1 MMTHDEIDSRLAEWT
16 KIDHQFAEFING
28 NNKVYWMYEE
38 EKVYRLIQDVFS
50 SKPAGTITS
59 CAQII
64 REALNFEST
73 KKIGYGLVHIFEHY
87 FIDEEDLLIIWKH
100 ISDYAKSTGKLM
112 SVSEAYGY
120 PNGSSP
126 KLGQP
131 YNVHFIM
138 KEELSASIP
147 TQK

>member
-16 KIDHQFAEFING
+16 KNDHEFAEFINSS
-28 NNKVYWMYEE
+28 NKVYWMYEE

-50 SKPAGTITS
+50 SKPVGTITS
-59 CAQII
+59 CTQII
-64 REALNFEST
+64 REALNFESM
-73 KKIGYGLVHIFEHY
+73 KKIGYGTVHIFKDY
-87 FIDEEDLLIIWKH
+87 FIDEEDLFIIWNQML
-100 ISDYAKSTGKLM
+100 DYAKSTGRLM

-126 KLGQP
+126 KLGKP

-138 KEELSASIP
+138 KEELSSSIA